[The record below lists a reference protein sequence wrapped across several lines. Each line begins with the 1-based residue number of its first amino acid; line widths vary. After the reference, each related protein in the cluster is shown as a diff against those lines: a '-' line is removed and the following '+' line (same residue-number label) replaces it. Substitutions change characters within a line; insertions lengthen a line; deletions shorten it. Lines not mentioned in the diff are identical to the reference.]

1 MSKLTLQDLGSLQN
15 ESTAITTLKAN
26 NDLTEVAVENTLSR
40 NGESP
45 NQMLSNFDMN
55 NYKII
60 NLPDALTAQEPATYS
75 QLQSAT
81 AAVTADAVL
90 DAPYVT
96 VGNNPT
102 LFSERALTGSA
113 NISITDTGPQNT
125 VVVAV
130 SDNEL
135 NALATTTA
143 TADKL

>member
-60 NLPDALTAQEPATYS
+60 NLPDALTAQEPVTYS
-75 QLQSAT
+75 KLTSGLT
-81 AAVTADAVL
+81 DVGGGAVVISS
-90 DAPYVT
+90 YVT
-96 VGNNPT
+96 LNNDPT
-102 LFSERALTGSA
+102 LLSKRVLTGSPT
-113 NISITDTGPQNT
+113 ISITDTGPQNQ
-125 VVVAV
+125 VIV
-130 SDNEL
+130 N
-135 NALATTTA
+135 TTRTLQA
-143 TADKL
+143 PASGFTI

>member
-75 QLQSAT
+75 QLTSGLT
-81 AAVTADAVL
+81 AIGNGAVVN
-90 DAPYVT
+90 APYIT
-96 VGNNPT
+96 VSNDPT
-102 LFSERALTGSA
+102 LLSERVLTGSG
-113 NISITDTGPQNT
+113 NISITD
-125 VVVAV
+125 
-130 SDNEL
+130 
-135 NALATTTA
+135 
-143 TADKL
+143 